1 MGTTNTAMNRVLL
14 IAAVLFSALAIAHAS
29 TEEVADL
36 GNDNL
41 STGED
46 LDDNLEA
53 SIHDHSLEDEE
64 DEEDLGEGA
73 GHGGVGSFLST
84 EGSFTL
90 SGAAGNVEEEELGE
104 GAGHGGVGAFLST
117 EGSFTL

>member
-36 GNDNL
+36 SNDNL

-46 LDDNLEA
+46 LDDNLEG
-53 SIHDHSLEDEE
+53 SMHDHSLEDEE

-73 GHGGVGSFLST
+73 GHGGGSFLST

-90 SGAAGNVEEEELGE
+90 SGAAGALEEDMW
-104 GAGHGGVGAFLST
+104 A
-117 EGSFTL
+117 